1 MGGADVPGLGPER
14 KLVIPGLS
22 AAIPW
27 WAKIAAK
34 LVLSRLPVAPRTW
47 QRIGLFSPGGML
59 DPDYALS
66 VFERHFEAAGR
77 PGPGFTFLELG
88 PGDSFSS
95 AIIGHAMGAAR
106 CWLVDSGAYASRDV
120 TAYGI
125 LTDRLRARGG
135 AQRTVS
141 IAEADD
147 VSAILS
153 RCGARY
159 LEGGLR
165 SLTEVPDETCDFV
178 FSQAVLEH
186 VPKEEFA
193 AVMGEIHRI
202 LKPGGASSH
211 NVDFQD
217 HLGCSL
223 NNLRFSERLWE
234 APWFARRSGFYT
246 NRLRLSQMLAIFRE
260 TGFEVEVMQTGKW
273 PELPLSKQALD
284 PDFRDFEADD
294 LCTFHAF
301 IGLTKPI
308 GR

>member
-1 MGGADVPGLGPER
+1 
-14 KLVIPGLS
+14 LS

-27 WAKIAAK
+27 WAKIAVK
-34 LVLSRLPVAPRTW
+34 LVLSRLPVSSRTW
-47 QRIGLFSPGGML
+47 QRAGLFSPGEMR
-59 DPDYALS
+59 DADYALA
-66 VFERHFEAAGR
+66 VFDRHFETAGR
-77 PGPGFTFLELG
+77 PPPGFAFLELG

-120 TAYGI
+120 TVYGG
-125 LTDRLRARGG
+125 LTERIRARGG
-135 AQRTVS
+135 AQREVS
-141 IAEADD
+141 ISDADGA
-147 VSAILS
+147 SEILS
-153 RCGARY
+153 RCGATY

-165 SLTEVPDETCDFV
+165 SLTQVPDGSCDFV

-186 VPKEEFA
+186 VAKADFA
-193 AVMGEIHRI
+193 SVLGEIHRI
-202 LKPGGASSH
+202 LKPGGVTSH

-217 HLGCSL
+217 HLGGSL

-260 TGFEVEVMQTGKW
+260 TGFEVGALQTDKW
-273 PELPLSKQALD
+273 PKLPLPKEAID
-284 PDFRDFEADD
+284 PDFRAFTADD

-308 GR
+308 DP